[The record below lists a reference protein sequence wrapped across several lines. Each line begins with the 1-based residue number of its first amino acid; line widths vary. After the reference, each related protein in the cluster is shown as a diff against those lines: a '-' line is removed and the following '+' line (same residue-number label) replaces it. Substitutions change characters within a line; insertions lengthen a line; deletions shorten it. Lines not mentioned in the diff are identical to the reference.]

1 MTKTSNT
8 KRNVMI
14 GAGILVVLAMGAGGY
29 YLYSSPDEK
38 NLTLEEQLEQSASS
52 HLFAFADNGVVKLY
66 RTKDGAL
73 LDTFDLKTLSTGKKV
88 IAKTPTPPVK
98 APVRSVP
105 EQKTFKDFI
114 QVPITIKKG
123 DTVWD
128 IQESLTPEQNI
139 NTMLSYLKEINKGQK
154 LHPVYPG
161 EKRIFLKE
169 KDNAHSETEE
179 ATSPAPVTETTNQTV
194 QNMNGETMYL
204 YSKSEDFKTLYA
216 YNDAEK
222 SFYRVS
228 VKDKKIEA
236 KPLIT
241 IETLQGVK
249 DFKVI
254 KDTLYVVWNNGLN
267 LKEIP
272 LSNPQQ
278 MKDFSLKG
286 NVDIWAIH
294 NGYFFYTYK
303 DKLGKLNLKDNT
315 QTDILLGDKSLDY
328 VFTKDKLYILNKF
341 GSKLDNSILIKVNPS
356 DLKVDDL
363 VELKTNENAI
373 LSEEKDTET
382 ILVGQMTKL
391 TDLNRN
397 VKKTPV
403 ILPIHA
409 SNLQKERFVKNIP
422 FDKNALELDGY
433 VYVLKDGKVLI
444 YSSVSGNLIKEIRV
458 EDATKFMPLK

>member
-38 NLTLEEQLEQSASS
+38 TLTLEEQLEQSASS
-52 HLFAFADNGVVKLY
+52 HLFAFTDNGVVKLY
-66 RTKDGAL
+66 RTKDGDL
-73 LDTFDLKTLSTGKKV
+73 LDTFDLKTLSTKKV
-88 IAKTPTPPVK
+88 IAKTPTPHVK

-139 NTMLSYLKEINKGQK
+139 DTMLSYLKEINKGQK

-179 ATSPAPVTETTNQTV
+179 ATFPAPVTETTNQTV
-194 QNMNGETMYL
+194 QNVNGETMYL